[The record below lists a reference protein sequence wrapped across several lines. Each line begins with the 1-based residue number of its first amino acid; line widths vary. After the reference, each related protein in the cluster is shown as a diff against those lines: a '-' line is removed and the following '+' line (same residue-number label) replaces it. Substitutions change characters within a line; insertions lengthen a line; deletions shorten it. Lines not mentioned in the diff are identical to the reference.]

1 MTEIEM
7 NGIGE
12 NFSYDETQKAY
23 KMLGIYKR
31 VEDYPPV
38 PEPDDDDDG
47 DYDAYF
53 NDFDKWWKGLS
64 YKDKVYVYDEVVGK
78 EIKRAGAIRQI
89 VAGQLVAMIENDV
102 LNDYGV
108 ESFVGWC
115 EDGDV
120 FANMGL
126 NEQGVEECMALV
138 RKIAPIVDDLVMN
151 HLNPRP
157 EYV

>member
-1 MTEIEM
+1 MTEIEL
-7 NGIGE
+7 NAKGVQ
-12 NFSYDETQKAY
+12 FSYDETQKAY

-38 PEPDDDDDG
+38 IEFDDDDDG

-78 EIKRAGAIRQI
+78 EIKREGAIRQI
-89 VAGQLVAMIENDV
+89 VAGQLVAMMENDI

-120 FANMGL
+120 FENMGL
-126 NEQGVEECMALV
+126 NEQGVEDCMALV